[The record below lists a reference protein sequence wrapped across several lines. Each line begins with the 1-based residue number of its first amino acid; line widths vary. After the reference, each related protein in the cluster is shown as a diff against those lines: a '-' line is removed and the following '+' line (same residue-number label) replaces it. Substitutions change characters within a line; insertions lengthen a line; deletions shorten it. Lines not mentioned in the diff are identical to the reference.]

1 MIFNGSN
8 QGTFAS
14 GSVQDRLNQERCCA
28 LAIRAGDAGTG
39 QALRRTFV
47 EICAQSRQC
56 ASSMWH
62 LRPGNSVA
70 RFFAGRVGDDR
81 NRALGDRFVDEVVSI
96 ARFTAHCYKGISG
109 LHPARVVLNPADAW
123 IATLGE
129 DFSALTEML
138 ARHQMELYGMVTFGL
153 VDRAAMNRKGC

>member
-28 LAIRAGDAGTG
+28 LAIRAGNAGTG

-62 LRPGNSVA
+62 LRPGNS
-70 RFFAGRVGDDR
+70 
-81 NRALGDRFVDEVVSI
+81 
-96 ARFTAHCYKGISG
+96 G
-109 LHPARVVLNPADAW
+109 LHPARVVLNPADAC

-129 DFSALTEML
+129 DFCALKEML
-138 ARHQMELYGMVTFGL
+138 ERHWMEL
-153 VDRAAMNRKGC
+153 

>member
-70 RFFAGRVGDDR
+70 RFF
-81 NRALGDRFVDEVVSI
+81 DEVVSI

-109 LHPARVVLNPADAW
+109 LHPARVVLNPADAC

-129 DFSALTEML
+129 DFCALKEML
-138 ARHQMELYGMVTFGL
+138 ERHWMEL
-153 VDRAAMNRKGC
+153 